1 MLRIWGHRQA
11 PNVRKVI
18 WACAEFDLDFEVKEV
33 GGPFGG
39 TDAPEYRAMNPNGR
53 IPTIDDDGFVLW
65 ESHAILRYLANKAG
79 AEDIYPEDPRTR
91 ARVDQWL
98 DWQGAHQAQAIRDLV
113 KITIKAKHAPDPT
126 LLAAAE
132 AEADMLFGIL
142 DGALAGGGYVAGE
155 AFTIADIPVAV
166 GYRRW
171 VTLPI
176 RRRPFPAL
184 EAWYVRVS
192 TRPAFAAIDAS

>member
-18 WACAEFDLDFEVKEV
+18 WAAAELGMAFDVIET

-39 TDAPEYRAMNPNGR
+39 TDTPDYRAMNPNGR

-65 ESHAILRYLANKAG
+65 ESHAILRYLANKSG
-79 AEDIYPEDPRTR
+79 ADTLYPHEPRAR

-98 DWQGAHQAQAIRDLV
+98 DWQGAHQAQAVRDLV
-113 KITIKAKHAPDPT
+113 KMTIKAKSAPDPSRLT
-126 LLAAAE
+126 AAE
-132 AEADMLFGIL
+132 AEADLLFGIL
-142 DGALAGGGYVAGE
+142 DCALADGGFVAGVS
-155 AFTIADIPVAV
+155 FTIADIPVAV

-171 VTLPI
+171 ATLPI
-176 RRRPFPAL
+176 MRKAFPTL
-184 EAWYVRVS
+184 EAWFDRVS
-192 TRPAFAAIDAS
+192 ARPAFAAIDAS